1 MGRYIDIN
9 TLLNPDNII
18 VVQDETGIDE
28 FPYTYTDAVKVETIL
43 NAPTADVVEVRHGYW
58 KDRYENK
65 YANHYYECSVC
76 GGAALDGIKN
86 NGLGNP
92 ESIQVL
98 SDFCPRC
105 GAKMDGER
113 KAEND

>member
-1 MGRYIDIN
+1 MSCKDCFHK
-9 TLLNPDNII
+9 TACL
-18 VVQDETGIDE
+18 
-28 FPYTYTDAVKVETIL
+28 TIL
-43 NAPTADVVEVRHGYW
+43 KASFPTLKEDEIERTSERDNNCKRFVPAADVAEVRHGYW
-58 KDRYENK
+58 KDRFENK

-98 SDFCPRC
+98 SDFCPHC
-105 GAKMDGER
+105 GAKMDGE
-113 KAEND
+113 ENKQ

>member
-1 MGRYIDIN
+1 MSICKDCIHYEIC
-9 TLLNPDNII
+9 
-18 VVQDETGIDE
+18 DEYVSPNE
-28 FPYTYTDAVKVETIL
+28 SFPEVEGGCKCFK
-43 NAPTADVVEVRHGYW
+43 ASADVVEVRHGYW

-65 YANHYYECSVC
+65 YANHYYECFVC

-98 SDFCPRC
+98 SDFCPHC

-113 KAEND
+113 REG